1 MSIRTTKKRLLSIS
15 TMMEDHH
22 KTLMTKVLAPQ
33 PSKTRVLA
41 MESLDLWSFHILQ
54 IVLSEW
60 RRLRN
65 LQEETTAFWHQL
77 MLVREWE
84 PTLPP
89 VFLLVL
95 IYTCIIAINC
105 IIDIKC
111 VICIISDPK
120 SPGHTWADQLSSIW
134 GPSEAVL
141 IPSKCQRHFASRF
154 AYDQH
159 RRSKFL
165 QGTPCFAAVDQLS
178 ELVATL
184 RLRLRANLSTAVL
197 QMASVSRAVGTKF
210 CQWQN

>member
-1 MSIRTTKKRLLSIS
+1 
-15 TMMEDHH
+15 
-22 KTLMTKVLAPQ
+22 
-33 PSKTRVLA
+33 
-41 MESLDLWSFHILQ
+41 
-54 IVLSEW
+54 
-60 RRLRN
+60 
-65 LQEETTAFWHQL
+65 
-77 MLVREWE
+77 MLIREWE
-84 PTLPP
+84 LTLPP

-120 SPGHTWADQLSSIW
+120 SPGHTWADQLGSIW

-165 QGTPCFAAVDQLS
+165 QGTPCFTAVEQLS
-178 ELVATL
+178 ELVAT
-184 RLRLRANLSTAVL
+184 RRANMSTAML
-197 QMASVSRAVGTKF
+197 RMASVSRAVGTKF
-210 CQWQN
+210 CQWQNYANYEHTLYFWHNNINYVYYASKPGLVPGTNPGLDA